1 MQILRAD
8 DCFRQPLWLLIFTF
22 LFLTLGFIFL
32 HSEDEV
38 QNVEQ
43 PHTAEDG
50 TRDIQILAEHHKEAE
65 RHQKRNGNHNL
76 DLGMPSHALTFHEGF
91 KVILI
96 EFRADKPLM

>member
-1 MQILRAD
+1 MLA
-8 DCFRQPLWLLIFTF
+8 FLWGGFFDF
-22 LFLTLGFIFL
+22 LCAFVFL
-32 HSEDEV
+32 HSKYEV

-65 RHQKRNGNHNL
+65 RHQKRNGDHNL
-76 DLGMPSHALTFHEGF
+76 DLGVPSHALTFHEGF